1 MSILF
6 TSKKIGELVVKNR
19 FVHSGTGECMA
30 TASGGMT
37 DTLLNRYRSLAKGEV
52 GIIVTGYMSVHPLG
66 RAMRHQTGIHSDEF
80 VPGLEKLVRGVH
92 ENGGRIL
99 FQLVH
104 AGRQTTSQVIGQKPA
119 GPSAIHRDPTYL
131 IKPRA
136 LTHAQIREII
146 LSYKDSTK
154 RAMAANAD
162 GIHVSAAGGYLINQF
177 LSPFHNKRTD
187 EWGGSPKNRFRLL
200 QEIVIAIK
208 EVLPCGAPLVVKIS
222 TDDHTPGPGVTLPQ
236 SMEHAAWLAELGVN
250 GIEVASGNLLYS
262 HMTMWRGA
270 VPTQEIVRGLPGWQ
284 KPFAWLKMK
293 HMEGKYDLK
302 GPWNLPAAREVR
314 KVVGDTPLFL
324 VGGLRDVQEMEA
336 ILNEG
341 SADFIQM
348 CRPFIREPFLVK
360 KIREGKS
367 IKAACINC
375 NRCLG
380 AIVNGM
386 PIACYH
392 KGLPNHT
399 GKTARSI

>member
-6 TSKKIGELVVKNR
+6 TPRKIGALVIKNR

-30 TASGGMT
+30 AEAGGMT
-37 DTLLNRYRSLAKGEV
+37 DMLVKRYQTLAKGEV
-52 GIIVTGYMSVHPLG
+52 GLIVTGYMSVHPLG

-80 VPGLEKLVRGVH
+80 IPGLEKLARGVH
-92 ENGGRIL
+92 ENGGRVL

-119 GPSAIHRDPTYL
+119 GPSAMRRDPTYL

-136 LTHAQIREII
+136 LTGKEIREII
-146 LSYKDSTK
+146 QSYKDSAK
-154 RAMAANAD
+154 RAVAAGAD
-162 GIHVSAAGGYLINQF
+162 GIHISAAGGYLINQF
-177 LSPFHNKRTD
+177 LSPYHNNRKD
-187 EWGGSPKNRFRLL
+187 EWGGSSQNRFRLL
-200 QEIVIAIK
+200 KEIVLAIK
-208 EVLPCGAPLVVKIS
+208 EVQPSEAPLVVKIS
-222 TDDHTPGPGVTLPQ
+222 TDDHTPGPGVTLNQ
-236 SMEHAAWLAELGVN
+236 ALEHAAWLAGLGVN
-250 GIEVASGNLLYS
+250 GIEVASGNLLYN
-262 HMTMWRGA
+262 HMTMWHGE
-270 VPTQEIVRGLPGWQ
+270 VPTREIVRGLPGWQ
-284 KPFAWLKMK
+284 KPLAWLKMK
-293 HMEGKYDLK
+293 TMEGKHDLK
-302 GPWNLPAAREVR
+302 SPWNLPAAREIR

-324 VGGLRDVQEMEA
+324 VGGLREVRQMEE

-360 KIREGKS
+360 KIQEGKTM
-367 IKAACINC
+367 KAACINC

-392 KGLPNHT
+392 KGLP
-399 GKTARSI
+399 KKAE